1 MKRVRIYINET
12 VLYTI
17 KPSKSLWFTVTLT
30 DKEYK
35 FIKDTF
41 RTFGKVQNL
50 LHEKYMQTLKET
62 FENDW
67 E

>member
-1 MKRVRIYINET
+1 MKKVRIYIDET

-17 KPSKSLWFTVTLT
+17 KPSKSFWFTVILT

-35 FIKDTF
+35 FIKDAF

-50 LHEKYMQTLKET
+50 LHKKYLETLKET
-62 FENDW
+62 FKNDW